1 MSQEIGVGGA
11 KFGFVRGKLEV
22 VLSKAFEEGADVVDM
37 GSWVG
42 VEDHDVVEVGGYSV
56 QALDDLVNDLD
67 EPAGRGAATL
77 RHDESLEE
85 SGLGAEGG

>member
-11 KFGFVRGKLEV
+11 KFSFGRGKLEV

-37 GSWVG
+37 GIWVG
-42 VEDHDVVEVGGYSV
+42 VEDYDVVEVGVYSV
-56 QALDDLVNDLD
+56 EALDDLINDLD

-77 RHDESLEE
+77 RNDEPLEE
-85 SGLGAEGG
+85 SGGGTEGG